1 MSFRSAYATLDKA
14 EEIQEFAKF
23 FRYEVNR
30 FFRDCNF
37 DGRQTVTRLE
47 IRRFLSAF
55 DFGTSHEIVWER
67 GKTSVVLSSFNTK
80 CWDARLFVSV
90 LRPDWSYNA

>member
-1 MSFRSAYATLDKA
+1 MRTSMFDAVAYTD
-14 EEIQEFAKF
+14 EIREFALF

-30 FFRDCNF
+30 FFRDANW
-37 DGRQTVTRLE
+37 DGKRTVTRLE
-47 IRRFLSAF
+47 VRRFLSSF